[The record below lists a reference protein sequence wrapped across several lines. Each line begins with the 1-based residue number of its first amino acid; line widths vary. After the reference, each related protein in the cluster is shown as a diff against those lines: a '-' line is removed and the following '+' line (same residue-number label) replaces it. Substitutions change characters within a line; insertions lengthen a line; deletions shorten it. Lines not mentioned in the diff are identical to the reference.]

1 MQAFLYWIIPPFI
14 CCSLSQQF
22 VLSFS
27 SVIRMATLHKQ
38 APMPQAPQMQQ
49 AQQQGGMHHIVN
61 SVQEMVNTMDSPGK
75 FLYGAVM
82 VVMIVYSSL
91 IPSEYRSFADSMLGR
106 VFGIAIVYGVV
117 EAMGWIYGLL
127 TALAFLLL
135 IQGSSST
142 NEGFEGGGTVS
153 EKSRIGRSWFVEK
166 VLGEHTRKIATD
178 RVNTQ
183 AVQD

>member
-1 MQAFLYWIIPPFI
+1 MSAPLIHPP
-14 CCSLSQQF
+14 
-22 VLSFS
+22 
-27 SVIRMATLHKQ
+27 SV
-38 APMPQAPQMQQ
+38 
-49 AQQQGGMHHIVN
+49 QQGGMHQIVSSLQNMVN
-61 SVQEMVNTMDSPGK
+61 SMDSPGK

-91 IPSEYRSFADSMLGR
+91 IPSDYRFFADSMLGR

-117 EAMGWIYGLL
+117 ETMGWMYGLL

-135 IQGSSST
+135 INGAPST
-142 NEGFEGGGTVS
+142 EEGFEGGGTVS

-166 VLGEHTRKIATD
+166 VLGEHTQKIATD

>member
-1 MQAFLYWIIPPFI
+1 
-14 CCSLSQQF
+14 
-22 VLSFS
+22 
-27 SVIRMATLHKQ
+27 MATLPKQ
-38 APMPQAPQMQQ
+38 AQMPQAHAQPMPQAQVQ
-49 AQQQGGMHHIVN
+49 QQQGGMHQVVN
-61 SVQEMVNTMDSPGK
+61 SLQEMVHTMDSPGK

-82 VVMIVYSSL
+82 AVIIVYSSL
-91 IPSEYRSFADSMLGR
+91 IPSEYRAFADSMLGR

-117 EAMGWIYGLL
+117 EGMGWIYGLL
-127 TALAFLLL
+127 TALAFLLI
-135 IQGSSST
+135 IQGVPSS

-153 EKSRIGRSWFVEK
+153 EKSRIGGDWFVEK